1 MYQCQQKR
9 TSDVEASKNRKNA
22 FYHYRLPVSSSRTCF
37 SSVKEINQF
46 TTPQVGFLLACLIT
60 PVLPITSQISLFLL
74 SGLHRTTVQ
83 GRNAHVP
90 DPTKP
95 SCAGEIY
102 NFRICTA
109 TVQSDTCLHIV
120 LVLTF
125 HCILFFKS
133 YFLRECLI
141 PLPQRKHLMRYK
153 RPNSVTLHFV
163 ALLFIYLLLLGIQ
176 HLKACLQVY
185 FLQMVIVNLSEVG

>member
-1 MYQCQQKR
+1 MLRQARTERMPFIITDCPSVLHEHVSHPQKKS
-9 TSDVEASKNRKNA
+9 TNLQPHKL
-22 FYHYRLPVSSSRTCF
+22 FFFP
-37 SSVKEINQF
+37 
-46 TTPQVGFLLACLIT
+46 ACLIT
-60 PVLPITSQISLFLL
+60 PVLPLTSQISLFLL

-109 TVQSDTCLHIV
+109 TVQSGTCLHIV

-125 HCILFFKS
+125 HCILLFKS
-133 YFLRECLI
+133 YFLHECLI
-141 PLPQRKHLMRYK
+141 PLPQRKHLVRYK

-163 ALLFIYLLLLGIQ
+163 ALFFLFIFFFLLLGIQ
-176 HLKACLQVY
+176 HLKAYLQVY